1 MAVTGGLTGPVPEL
15 ELVAFRDRTAVAER
29 TVVFTDASLGGF
41 SVAALDAEPLADP
54 DAPPGTCCARFHGS
68 ISIEL
73 PPNNRDVERSGFAAW
88 RTKPPGWTLFGRAV
102 WNCDALAFLALR
114 VKADRS
120 HYFVNLQTD
129 SIVATDLYQHRLFAR
144 APGRWE
150 TVYLPFADF
159 VKTHEGRVLR
169 NQEPIPKAGLTTV
182 GLGLIDRIPGPF
194 ELRVDRIWVRSP
206 PLNSCCCCTAQTGL
220 QAHRQPITVS

>member
-15 ELVAFRDRTAVAER
+15 ELIAFRDPPAVAER
-29 TVVFTDASLGGF
+29 TVVFTDASLGGY
-41 SVAALDAEPLADP
+41 SVAALDAEPLAVAAAGAAP
-54 DAPPGTCCARFHGS
+54 PPGTCCARFHGS

-73 PPNNRDVERSGFAAW
+73 PPNNPEVERSGFAAW
-88 RTKPPGWTLFGRAV
+88 RTKPPGWTLFGRAA
-102 WNCDALAFLALR
+102 WNCEALDFLALR

-129 SIVATDLYQHRLFAR
+129 SVVATDLYQHRLFAR
-144 APGRWE
+144 APGSWE

-159 VKTHEGRVLR
+159 VKTHEGRMLR
-169 NQEPIPKAGLTTV
+169 NQEPIPKANLTTV

-194 ELRVDRIWVRSP
+194 ELRIDRIWVRPSP
-206 PLNSCCCCTAQTGL
+206 PERTADARRGRAYMHTGN
-220 QAHRQPITVS
+220 Q